1 MLRPVVISR
10 FLRTLFAFS
19 AFVAARPAPGAA
31 APYSSYGIPPPI
43 GPVTPA
49 TGALVAARQAA
60 RNPDNSVIDRSAPPL
75 QLEECVAQALAKN
88 FSVKIQTYPVD
99 QAKAS
104 VVIAQAVY
112 DPVLGLSWQK
122 SVTEEPAPIVTTGA
136 QYPYTNQEIG
146 TGSIM
151 QNLITGGSVT
161 GAYSVGRDLSN
172 IPDFLNPAN
181 PLAYLNPAYLGNAS
195 LTVSQPL
202 LQGAGID
209 YSRASIQIT
218 QFGAKIASLN
228 LKTTVLATIDNVETA
243 YYNLIFARQ
252 QYEEGLISLNLAKE
266 LYNQNVI
273 KRNTGVLT
281 NLDVLQAETG
291 VATAESQLV
300 GYKQTVL
307 NNEDTLLQALGEREF
322 KIRVGPTTLPPL
334 PDTNVDFDYSYKLAR
349 DNGPTLAII
358 QAAIEQYQLAALRA
372 KRNNLP
378 QLNATG
384 GVGYASAETTFNEA
398 NSRIWNGPGY
408 NWEAGVTLSF
418 PWGLRSNRALYRQ
431 AMDNVFSEQATL
443 DQTDQ
448 TLVVN
453 VRAAVRAVQS
463 NVEGLAAATKAAT
476 LAEKQYEL
484 ELAEFKVGLV
494 TSYDVLLT
502 QNQLEAAKVAEI
514 QARVNLYNAL
524 ANLHMLE
531 GTSLQTYRVNLTN

>member
-1 MLRPVVISR
+1 MI
-10 FLRTLFAFS
+10 
-19 AFVAARPAPGAA
+19 
-31 APYSSYGIPPPI
+31 
-43 GPVTPA
+43 
-49 TGALVAARQAA
+49 
-60 RNPDNSVIDRSAPPL
+60 N
-75 QLEECVAQALAKN
+75 
-88 FSVKIQTYPVD
+88 
-99 QAKAS
+99 
-104 VVIAQAVY
+104 
-112 DPVLGLSWQK
+112 
-122 SVTEEPAPIVTTGA
+122 
-136 QYPYTNQEIG
+136 
-146 TGSIM
+146 
-151 QNLITGGSVT
+151 
-161 GAYSVGRDLSN
+161 
-172 IPDFLNPAN
+172 
-181 PLAYLNPAYLGNAS
+181 
-195 LTVSQPL
+195 
-202 LQGAGID
+202 
-209 YSRASIQIT
+209 
-218 QFGAKIASLN
+218 
-228 LKTTVLATIDNVETA
+228 NVETA

-252 QYEEGLISLNLAKE
+252 QYEDGLISLNLAKE

-300 GYKQTVL
+300 GFKQTVL

-322 KIRVGPTTLPPL
+322 KVRVGPTALPPL
-334 PDTNVDFDYSYKLAR
+334 PDTNVSFDFSYKLAR

-358 QAAIEQYQLAALRA
+358 QATIEQYQLQALRA

-378 QLNATG
+378 QLNANG
-384 GVGYASAETTFNEA
+384 GLGYASADPTFSDA
-398 NSRIWNGPGY
+398 NSHLWNGPGY
-408 NWEAGVTLSF
+408 NWQAGVTLSF
-418 PWGLRSNRALYRQ
+418 PWGMRSNRALYRQ
-431 AMDNVFSEQATL
+431 AMDSVYSGQATF

-463 NVEGLAAATKAAT
+463 NVEGLVAATKAAT

-531 GTSLQTYRVNLTN
+531 GTSLQTYRVNMTN